1 MKQTQTAWV
10 FAQLKRGKVLTAVSA
25 YEGFGIMRL
34 AAVIHELRGKGHD
47 ITTTEKRKGS
57 VAWAEY
63 RMKRGGK

>member
-1 MKQTQTAWV
+1 MKQTQIAWV
-10 FAQLKRGKVLTAVSA
+10 YSQLKRGKVLTAVSA
-25 YEGFGIMRL
+25 YEGFGIIRL

-63 RMKRGGK
+63 RMKKGSK

>member
-10 FAQLKRGKVLTAVSA
+10 YAQLKRGKVLTAVSA

-63 RMKRGGK
+63 RMKKGSK